1 MDHKNIDKLFEKGLG
16 GFRKQ
21 APSDAWNRLH
31 HDLNLVQ
38 RKKSLVI
45 LRWAAASLLILIA
58 FGAGYYYATYFA
70 QGPVLSESDSATTPD
85 MVASPAESGN
95 TPEKQT
101 SVSSEDLESI
111 PEKNISAKAVAK
123 DPIILTQQV
132 TSVVNGPSMEP
143 HLPGQQDP
151 ALSYRKDIASFQE
164 MSLIPVREIAVVK
177 QNFWQPS
184 ESKTTVTD
192 PAPDNFPVITTIHSE
207 DYYTP
212 PADSR
217 TLKWTIG
224 AQFAPTYS
232 YREISTNY
240 NAGQNSDYVDD
251 LNNAEEALLSYAGGV
266 NIAYAFNSKWSLNSG
281 MYYSRIGQVN
291 SDALEFRQEKDEYIL
306 YAINTSTGIIDIA
319 FDRVPDDVRKI
330 TAPKDTIDFLNTG
343 NIKVIQNFDLFE
355 IPFMVKYHLLN
366 KKLSINVA
374 GGLSPAYLVKNN
386 TYLEYESNKYEIGDA
401 ANLNDLLINSSIG
414 LGIGY
419 KISKKLTFSLEPTF
433 KYSLSPINNDSKV
446 YYHPYYLS
454 WFTGINYKF

>member
-1 MDHKNIDKLFEKGLG
+1 MDHKHIDKLFEKGLG
-16 GFRKQ
+16 GIRQQ
-21 APSDAWNRLH
+21 APSGAWSRLN
-31 HDLNLVQ
+31 HDLNLS
-38 RKKSLVI
+38 RRGKTLVI
-45 LRWAAASLLILIA
+45 LRWAAASILILMA
-58 FGAGYYYATYFA
+58 FGAGYYYAIYSA
-70 QGPVLSESDSATTPD
+70 QGPGLTETKPATTPD
-85 MVASPAESGN
+85 IVVSPNESTGI
-95 TPEKQT
+95 PEQQT
-101 SVSSEDLESI
+101 SETTEQHQSI
-111 PEKNISAKAVAK
+111 PENIATSS
-123 DPIILTQQV
+123 PI
-132 TSVVNGPSMEP
+132 SNGPIARSDQAIKIPDKQSTESSIAE
-143 HLPGQQDP
+143 LKD
-151 ALSYRKDIASFQE
+151 LSTAPIKDLVSLQE
-164 MSLIPVREIAVVK
+164 MIMITVREIALADQTHVELAE
-177 QNFWQPS
+177 S
-184 ESKTTVTD
+184 ESPAAEKT
-192 PAPDNFPVITTIHSE
+192 PAIESAITALNSD
-207 DYYTP
+207 DYYSP

-217 TLKWTIG
+217 SLKWTIG

-232 YREISTNY
+232 YREISSNY
-240 NAGQNSDYVDD
+240 NAGQNSDYVDE

-291 SDALEFRQEKDEYIL
+291 RDALEFRQEKNEYIL
-306 YAINTSTGIIDIA
+306 YAINTSTGIINIA

-330 TAPKDTIDFLNTG
+330 TPPKDTIDFLNTG
-343 NIKVIQNFDLFE
+343 DIKVIQNFDLFE

-386 TYLEYESNKYEIGDA
+386 TVLEYESNKYEIGDA
-401 ANLNDLLINSSIG
+401 ANLNDIIVNSSVG